1 MRRLAL
7 LSLSLLAAAPALAAP
22 DWTVYQRGALAALA
36 VDRNSV
42 RTEKNNLL
50 RFEHEERYTRQQY
63 DTQLKIAFHTRRMLV
78 IGDCVQR
85 RYAFA
90 SIDLFDQ
97 AGKSVYHSLFPLQ
110 DFQWKFQPA
119 PDGSMGAG
127 MLDVACKLAPA
138 QP

>member
-1 MRRLAL
+1 M
-7 LSLSLLAAAPALAAP
+7 
-22 DWTVYQRGALAALA
+22 YQRGSLTTLA
-36 VDRNSV
+36 VDHNSV

-50 RFEHEERYTRQQY
+50 RFEHEERYSQQQR
-63 DTQLKIAFHTRRMLV
+63 DPQLKISFHTRRMLV
-78 IGDCVQR
+78 IGDCLQR

-127 MLDVACKLAPA
+127 MLDVVCKLAPA

>member
-7 LSLSLLAAAPALAAP
+7 LSLLLLAAAPAFAAP
-22 DWTVYQRGALAALA
+22 NWVAYQRGALATLA
-36 VDRNSV
+36 VDHNSV

-50 RFEHEERYTRQQY
+50 RFEHEERYSQQQY
-63 DTQLKIAFHTRRMLV
+63 DAQLKISFHTRRMLV
-78 IGDCVQR
+78 IGDCLQR

-97 AGKSVYHSLFPLQ
+97 AGKSVYHSLFQLQ

-127 MLDVACKLAPA
+127 MLDVVCKLAPA

>member
-7 LSLSLLAAAPALAAP
+7 LSLSLLAAAPAFAAP
-22 DWTVYQRGALAALA
+22 DWVVYQRGWLAALA

-50 RFEHEERYTRQQY
+50 RFEHEERYTQQQR
-63 DTQLKIAFHTRRMLV
+63 DPQLKISFHTRRMLV
-78 IGDCVQR
+78 IGDCLQR

-97 AGKSVYHSLFPLQ
+97 AGKSVYHSLFQLQ

-127 MLDVACKLAPA
+127 MLDVVCKLAPA

>member
-7 LSLSLLAAAPALAAP
+7 LSLSLLATAPAFAAP
-22 DWTVYQRGALAALA
+22 DWVVYQRGSLTTLA
-36 VDRNSV
+36 VDHNSV

-50 RFEHEERYTRQQY
+50 RFEHEERYSQQQR
-63 DTQLKIAFHTRRMLV
+63 DPQLKISFYTRRMLV
-78 IGDCVQR
+78 IGDCLQR

-127 MLDVACKLAPA
+127 MLDVVCKLAPA